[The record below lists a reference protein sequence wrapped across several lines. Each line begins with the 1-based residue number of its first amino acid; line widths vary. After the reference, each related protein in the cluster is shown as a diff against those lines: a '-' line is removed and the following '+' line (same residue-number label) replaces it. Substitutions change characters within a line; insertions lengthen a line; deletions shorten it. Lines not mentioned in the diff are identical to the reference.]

1 MKAFLDIFK
10 NPVERIVLFFVCFP
24 VLLGGSMAAWNSYV
38 SPHQELHGLMLTED
52 GEYKDIDA
60 KRKAEAQGKQFW
72 LHQVSEIEKKL
83 NDATILE
90 LNVEAIEEKL
100 QKNEARHYERREIRA
115 NRRAERRNR
124 LIENGQAERVASAS
138 YKLEEEIEILE
149 EEKSYAKIR
158 ERYQRLLKEAP
169 IRRQKLEALKEK
181 IVSDRIVIP
190 NQ

>member
-1 MKAFLDIFK
+1 
-10 NPVERIVLFFVCFP
+10 
-24 VLLGGSMAAWNSYV
+24 MAAWNSYV

-60 KRKAEAQGKQFW
+60 KRKAQAQGKQFW

-90 LNVEAIEEKL
+90 LNVEAIEERL
-100 QKNEARHYERREIRA
+100 RKNEARHYERREIRA
-115 NRRAERRNR
+115 KRGAERRNR

-158 ERYQRLLKEAP
+158 ERYLRLLKEAP

-181 IVSDRIVIP
+181 ITSDRIIISK
-190 NQ
+190 Q